1 VFAAFAV
8 DVPHPLFWESWM
20 IASKSLGDRLADHS
34 GTLHSMWGD
43 AGAVTLGLVFVALGL
58 VLALDVL
65 RVLAY
70 RRMDMSDRGAKWL
83 HESTARFSSGRAEH
97 HRQCKREGLMEVV
110 GWGLVGLGAPAFLA
124 GFVGLV
130 A

>member
-1 VFAAFAV
+1 
-8 DVPHPLFWESWM
+8 M
-20 IASKSLGDRLADHS
+20 TASSSLGARLADHS
-34 GTLHSMWGD
+34 GALHGLWGD
-43 AGAVTLGLVFVALGL
+43 AGAVTVGLVFVALGL
-58 VLALDVL
+58 VLALDVI

-70 RRMDMSDRGAKWL
+70 RRVDASDHGAKWL
-83 HESTARFSSGRAEH
+83 HESTARLSGGRAEH
-97 HRQCKREGLMEVV
+97 HRQCKREGLLEVV

>member
-1 VFAAFAV
+1 MTAFARH
-8 DVPHPLFWESWM
+8 VPDPLYWETWM
-20 IASKSLGDRLADHS
+20 IASRSVGARLADHS
-34 GTLHSMWGD
+34 GALHGMWGD

-58 VLALDVL
+58 VMALDVL

-70 RRMDMSDRGAKWL
+70 RRIDMSGERAKWL
-83 HESTARFSSGRAEH
+83 DESTVRFSSGRAEH
-97 HRQCKREGLMEVV
+97 HRKCKREGLMEVV

>member
-1 VFAAFAV
+1 
-8 DVPHPLFWESWM
+8 M
-20 IASKSLGDRLADHS
+20 IASTRSFGARLADHS
-34 GTLHSMWGD
+34 GALHGMWGD
-43 AGAVTLGLVFVALGL
+43 AGAVMLGLVFVALGL
-58 VLALDVL
+58 VMALDVL

-70 RRMDMSDRGAKWL
+70 RRIDTSRQTKWL
-83 HESTARFSSGRAEH
+83 DDSTVRFSGGRAEH
-97 HRQCKREGLMEVV
+97 HRKCQREGLMEVV

>member
-1 VFAAFAV
+1 MAAFAA

-20 IASKSLGDRLADHS
+20 IASRSVSARLADHS
-34 GTLHSMWGD
+34 GVLHGMWGD

-58 VLALDVL
+58 VMALDVL

-70 RRMDMSDRGAKWL
+70 RRMDMSDHGAKWL
-83 HESTARFSSGRAEH
+83 HESTARLSGGRAEH
-97 HRQCKREGLMEVV
+97 HRQCKREGMLEVV

>member
-1 VFAAFAV
+1 
-8 DVPHPLFWESWM
+8 M

-34 GTLHSMWGD
+34 GALHGMWGD
-43 AGAVTLGLVFVALGL
+43 AGAVTLGLAFVALGL
-58 VLALDVL
+58 VMALDVL
-65 RVLAY
+65 RVLAS
-70 RRMDMSDRGAKWL
+70 RRTDMSDRSAKWL

-97 HRQCKREGLMEVV
+97 HRQCKRDGFLEVV
-110 GWGLVGLGAPAFLA
+110 GWGLVGLGTPAFLA

>member
-1 VFAAFAV
+1 MTDSRSFGA
-8 DVPHPLFWESWM
+8 
-20 IASKSLGDRLADHS
+20 RLAEHS
-34 GTLHSMWGD
+34 GALHGTWGD
-43 AGAVTLGLVFVALGL
+43 AGAVAVGLLLLALGL
-58 VLALDVL
+58 VMALDVL
-65 RVLAY
+65 RILAS
-70 RRMDMSDRGAKWL
+70 RRADLSLHTAKWL

-97 HRQCKREGLMEVV
+97 HRQCKREGLVEVV